1 MTKQDLLPIT
11 FLPSGTTAWA
21 HEGETLFDVAARAGV
36 PIARPCGGAGVCG
49 KCRVRAHSGLAGP
62 TETERRLLDEAALAE
77 GVRLAC
83 AAVVTGAAE
92 VTVIDGA
99 TKKSPILA
107 GLASEITDW
116 APDASGHGIAVDIGT
131 TTVVTYLLDL
141 EAGRVVDAFSF
152 LNPQIPFGDDVISRI
167 AYSSTEGGL
176 KRLQAVLIDGLNG
189 AFAAMTAKNGLSL
202 EAVTQVTIA
211 ANTVVQHLFAG
222 VSPQS
227 IGVSPYEPA
236 YRYRPPLE
244 AASLGLK
251 IAPGG
256 QVKLLPNVAGYV
268 GSDIVAGV
276 AATAMADEKA
286 LRLLIDIGTNNEIVL
301 GNRDG
306 LYCCAAAAGPAFEG
320 ARVGQGMRAAD
331 GAIERVLL
339 VDDHLVVETI
349 GDEPPRGI
357 CGSGLVDVLAL
368 LVQEGVI
375 DRRGRMADP
384 DRCDHPAFADRL
396 DRDGRGIVR
405 LLLTDRDHPVYFS
418 QKDVRE
424 LQLALGAIRVGVEVL
439 LEHYGAT
446 VDAVDEIF
454 LAGAFGNYI
463 DHESAVAVGL
473 LPPVRLERIRSVRNT
488 AGLGA
493 VMALA
498 SASFFENTRTVAER
512 MTYIELSSLS
522 DFQKRFVGAMFFEK
536 PGGHRDG

>member
-1 MTKQDLLPIT
+1 
-11 FLPSGTTAWA
+11 
-21 HEGETLFDVAARAGV
+21 
-36 PIARPCGGAGVCG
+36 
-49 KCRVRAHSGLAGP
+49 
-62 TETERRLLDEAALAE
+62 
-77 GVRLAC
+77 
-83 AAVVTGAAE
+83 
-92 VTVIDGA
+92 
-99 TKKSPILA
+99 
-107 GLASEITDW
+107 
-116 APDASGHGIAVDIGT
+116 
-131 TTVVTYLLDL
+131 
-141 EAGRVVDAFSF
+141 
-152 LNPQIPFGDDVISRI
+152 
-167 AYSSTEGGL
+167 
-176 KRLQAVLIDGLNG
+176 
-189 AFAAMTAKNGLSL
+189 
-202 EAVTQVTIA
+202 
-211 ANTVVQHLFAG
+211 
-222 VSPQS
+222 
-227 IGVSPYEPA
+227 
-236 YRYRPPLE
+236 
-244 AASLGLK
+244 
-251 IAPGG
+251 
-256 QVKLLPNVAGYV
+256 
-268 GSDIVAGV
+268 
-276 AATAMADEKA
+276 MADEKA